1 MNLAKVVLS
10 IYGVLILGGGIMG
23 YVKAHS
29 KPSLIMGIISGILIF
44 IGVYLLGSNAKMG
57 MILVTAVSGMLTIV
71 FLMRLLKTHAFM
83 PAGMLLLLSAAVL
96 VFCISQFQNI
106 KP

>member
-1 MNLAKVVLS
+1 MSAFKIILF
-10 IYGVLILGGGIMG
+10 IYGILMLGGGVMG

-44 IGVYLLGSNAKMG
+44 IGVYLLGSNLKIG
-57 MILVTAVSGMLTIV
+57 MMLVTAVSAMLTGV
-71 FLMRLLKTHAFM
+71 FLLRLLKTHSFM

-96 VFCISQFQNI
+96 IFCLSQWQNI

>member
-1 MNLAKVVLS
+1 MSLAKIILS
-10 IYGVLILGGGIMG
+10 IYGILMLGGGVMG

-44 IGVYLLGSNAKMG
+44 IGVYLLGTNVKAG
-57 MILVTAVSGMLTIV
+57 MTLVTAVSALLTGV
-71 FLMRLLKTHAFM
+71 FFLRLLKTHAFM

-96 VFCISQFQNI
+96 IACLVF
-106 KP
+106 KLK

>member
-1 MNLAKVVLS
+1 MSLAKIVLS
-10 IYGVLILGGGIMG
+10 IYGLLMLGGGVMG

-44 IGVYLLGSNAKMG
+44 IGVYLLGSNMKAAM
-57 MILVTAVSGMLTIV
+57 MLVTCVSGMLTIV

-83 PAGMLLLLSAAVL
+83 PSGMLLLLSVGVL
-96 VFCISQFQNI
+96 IFCISQLQNL